1 MNPVDM
7 RRLFN
12 SAAER
17 VMWRLRNRLFRRLV
31 DQEIG
36 APSAALHG

>member
-1 MNPVDM
+1 ML

-17 VMWRLRNRLFRRLV
+17 VMWRLRNRLFQRLV
-31 DQEIG
+31 EQEIG
-36 APSAALHG
+36 PSVSYCLVQV